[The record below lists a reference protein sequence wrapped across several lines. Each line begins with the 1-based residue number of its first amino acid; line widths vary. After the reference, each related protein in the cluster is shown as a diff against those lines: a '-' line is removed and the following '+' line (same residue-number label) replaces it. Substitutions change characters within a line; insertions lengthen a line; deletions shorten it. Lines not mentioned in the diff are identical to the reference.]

1 MVPPPLLP
9 RGGRRG
15 LLGEEGVSP
24 AMPLVLTA
32 VKVLPA
38 RSLWS
43 MRRGVW
49 WGGGEE
55 GSAQKDV
62 SEDTMM

>member
-1 MVPPPLLP
+1 VGVRGAGWPLCRLELRAAFSNMVPPPLLP

-24 AMPLVLTA
+24 PKPLVLTA
-32 VKVLPA
+32 VKVLPE

-43 MRRGVW
+43 RR
-49 WGGGEE
+49 
-55 GSAQKDV
+55 
-62 SEDTMM
+62 